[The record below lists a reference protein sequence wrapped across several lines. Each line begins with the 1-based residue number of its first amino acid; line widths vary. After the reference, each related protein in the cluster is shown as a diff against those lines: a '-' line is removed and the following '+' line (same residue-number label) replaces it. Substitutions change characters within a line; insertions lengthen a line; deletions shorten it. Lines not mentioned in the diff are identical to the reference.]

1 MTIEYNNNLSADEY
15 CMLRKSVGWSDI
27 SISIVKQ
34 AIEKSD
40 FIITAELTNTKIG
53 MGRVITDGTQAFI
66 VDVVVHP
73 NYQGSGIGKSMMLK
87 IMDYLKESLQEGQKI
102 LVNLT
107 ATKGQEDF
115 YTKFGFEVRPTEKL
129 GKGMAQW
136 VYYV

>member
-1 MTIEYNNNLSADEY
+1 MNIEYNNNLSANDY

-27 SISIVKQ
+27 STNIVKQ

-40 FIITAELTNTKIG
+40 YIITAELNSSKIG

-73 NYQGSGIGKSMMLK
+73 DYQGFGIGKSMMIK
-87 IMDYLKESLQEGQKI
+87 IMSYLKDNLQQGQRI
-102 LVNLT
+102 LVNLS
-107 ATKGQEDF
+107 ATKGREDF
-115 YTKFGFEVRPTEKL
+115 YSKFGFEVRPTDKL

-136 VYYV
+136 I